1 MDQSTRSSPR
11 FRDGERRP
19 AEDVLQARLAAL
31 RGAFVFSSWPGSVLR
46 LLAEKSRMES
56 VAANVAVNPVGHLI
70 NSVHVLVSGTTNTCA
85 TNSQGRR
92 VSLKLHSCGEVHGL
106 FLWVTKN
113 LRAHLDLVTLVP
125 STFLV
130 IPIKVLDEVLAA
142 HPQLWQ
148 SIAAEAARRLVLTME
163 IAIGFGLEAPR
174 VRFARHIMQQ
184 VDAAVTGSDRKTPQE
199 VPMSQQVMAE
209 LLGVTRQTV
218 TSLVRDFE
226 GQGHIRWRYG
236 RITVL
241 DLDGLKLAAKFAW
254 QREDSPGQPSGPA
267 DWA

>member
-1 MDQSTRSSPR
+1 MQKAIRSSVR
-11 FRDGERRP
+11 FREGEKDS
-19 AEDVLQARLAAL
+19 AQDVLQARLAAL
-31 RGAFVFSSWPGSVLR
+31 RGALVFSSWPEPVLR

-56 VAANVAVNPVGHLI
+56 VAANVTIHPVGHLI
-70 NSVHVLVSGTTNTCA
+70 DSVHVLVLGATNTCA

-92 VSLKLHSCGEVHGL
+92 VSLKLHRSGEVHGL
-106 FLWVTKN
+106 FLWVNKD
-113 LRAHLDLVTLVP
+113 LRAHLDLVTLMP

-130 IPIKVLDEVLAA
+130 IPIKVLDKVLAA
-142 HPQLWQ
+142 EPQLWQ
-148 SIAAEAARRLVLTME
+148 SIAAEASRRLILTME

-174 VRFARHIMQQ
+174 VRFARHILQQ
-184 VDAAVTGSDRKTPQE
+184 VDTAVTSSDRKTPQE
-199 VPMSQQVMAE
+199 VAMSQQVMAE

-236 RITVL
+236 RITVM

-254 QREDSPGQPSGPA
+254 QREDAFPQPSGSA